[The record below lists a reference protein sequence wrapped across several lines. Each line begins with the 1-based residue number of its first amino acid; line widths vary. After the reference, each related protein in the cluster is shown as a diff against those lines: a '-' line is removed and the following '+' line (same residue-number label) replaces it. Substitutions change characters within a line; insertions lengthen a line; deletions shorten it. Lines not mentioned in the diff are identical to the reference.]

1 MVAAISKLVLLL
13 SVSATTVVGD
23 CGTAR
28 PPTAHFQV
36 LSYNDVYEM
45 KAENDTAQ
53 YGVLVGGPSR
63 VIPIA
68 KKLRQNFEN
77 SLVIF
82 AGDTMSPSL
91 WSGQFKGLQMI

>member
-1 MVAAISKLVLLL
+1 MVAIYLASFAAVFGIV
-13 SVSATTVVGD
+13 AAAD
-23 CGTAR
+23 CAPGNNNTERA
-28 PPTAHFQV
+28 PTAHLQV

-45 KAENDTAQ
+45 KPEEDVTQ

-82 AGDTMSPSL
+82 AGDT
-91 WSGQFKGLQMI
+91 I